1 MDAGCHRRMCC
12 GWGKVTT
19 NFGGSGCGA
28 IAGHEGAIAGQGRKV
43 TTNLAGFHCRV
54 PL

>member
-1 MDAGCHRRMCC
+1 MLWVGEGDNQL
-12 GWGKVTT
+12 W
-19 NFGGSGCGA
+19 GSGCGA
-28 IAGHEGAIAGQGRKV
+28 IAGHEGAIAGQGGKV